1 MDIEGTY
8 TLQATSEEVRNRLG
22 DPQTLQRT
30 LPGVE
35 QLEFLGEKRYS
46 VALEIGHGP
55 LIGSYQ
61 GQVTV
66 IEQGNPYHFHF
77 TFEGEGRQ
85 SKIRSEW
92 IIVLDGYEQHTV
104 VAYEASVSL
113 SKPARSMPAPL
124 VKGAI
129 KLLIEEFFT
138 SLAHQLPS
146 IPTHVVVAEEDELFE
161 LDQPHA
167 TIVVPPPAAQP
178 TFAQTIVRRLH
189 LGAGDAQA
197 QEQWVR
203 RVRRFGITSILLLL
217 VWIGTRL
224 PRKH

>member
-55 LIGSYQ
+55 LVGSYQ

-85 SKIRSEW
+85 SKISSDW
-92 IIVLDGYEQHTV
+92 NVVLDGYEQYTV

-113 SKPARSMPAPL
+113 GKPVRSMSAPL

-129 KLLIEEFFT
+129 KLLIQEFFA

-146 IPTHVVVAEEDELFE
+146 TPTHAVVNEEEEFFE
-161 LDQPHA
+161 TDQPHP
-167 TIVVPPPAAQP
+167 TIVISPSAAQP
-178 TFAQTIVRRLH
+178 TFAHTVVRRLH
-189 LGAGDAQA
+189 LGAGDAGA
-197 QEQWVR
+197 EEQWVR

-224 PRKH
+224 PRRK